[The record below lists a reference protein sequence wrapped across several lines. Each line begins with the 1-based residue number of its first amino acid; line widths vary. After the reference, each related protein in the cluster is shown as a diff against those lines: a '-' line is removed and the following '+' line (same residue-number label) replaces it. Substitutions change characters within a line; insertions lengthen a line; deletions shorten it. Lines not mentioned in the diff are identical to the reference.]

1 MNHEKSNQNHNNPV
15 FRHSDGSCHGLKP
28 TDTAVVDGEQLKVM
42 KAAWIDGYEELLDSD
57 YDPIREMAKRVN
69 MPPYQKY

>member
-1 MNHEKSNQNHNNPV
+1 
-15 FRHSDGSCHGLKP
+15 
-28 TDTAVVDGEQLKVM
+28 VVDGEQLKVM

-69 MPPYQKY
+69 VAPYQKY